1 MKKILTFAV
10 AALALAMAFSSCK
23 KEEAQLSD
31 AELVN
36 KIASYQSYAGT
47 YKSGA
52 DSDIA
57 ALGITK
63 SAASGAME
71 FAIVL
76 SMDITDPEH
85 PSDDDAIAMG
95 NWEVV
100 NGELILHGTKSYG
113 EPRVST
119 IKGAIEK
126 NGEKFTLTSGSATF
140 EFERVK
146 LK

>member
-1 MKKILTFAV
+1 MKKILTLTIAT
-10 AALALAMAFSSCK
+10 LALAMSFSSCK
-23 KEEAQLSD
+23 KDSNLSD
-31 AELVN
+31 AELAN
-36 KIASYQSYAGT
+36 RIATYQAYAGT
-47 YKSGA
+47 YKAGA

-63 SAASGAME
+63 SAGSGAME
-71 FAIVL
+71 FSIVL
-76 SMDITDPEH
+76 SEDITDPEK
-85 PSDDDAIAMG
+85 PSEDDAIAVG
-95 NWEVV
+95 YWEVV

-113 EPRVST
+113 APKITT

-146 LK
+146 IK